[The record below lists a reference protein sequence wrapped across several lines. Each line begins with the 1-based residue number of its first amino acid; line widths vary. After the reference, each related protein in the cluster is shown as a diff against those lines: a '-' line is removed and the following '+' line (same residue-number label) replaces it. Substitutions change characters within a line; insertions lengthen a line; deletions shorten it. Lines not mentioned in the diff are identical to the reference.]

1 MTDTVVFLNIS
12 HHIPVAGRHGM
23 QTTVF
28 SVKIGHFALTTTL
41 STNLSVRFWDAT
53 TTSRYLRF
61 LFSSRGHL
69 KCLKEQPML
78 FPPVRR
84 SLCVCFDNRVETIDP
99 SLEVCLASHSLL
111 PPVTLLLIVLKRR
124 RIPQRE
130 FSNRSAGRQTRG
142 TIREPLSIQRDADP
156 VMFCCRTPSLLLRRG
171 AVAGDKRDCSRSM
184 VLSLN
189 SCPWPD

>member
-84 SLCVCFDNRVETIDP
+84 SLCVCFDNRVETIVFSCCLLKFGRCGWNP
-99 SLEVCLASHSLL
+99 HPTWVRLEEVHS
-111 PPVTLLLIVLKRR
+111 TT
-124 RIPQRE
+124 
-130 FSNRSAGRQTRG
+130 RQTRNSTVHVWSPG
-142 TIREPLSIQRDADP
+142 SALKEVIWW
-156 VMFCCRTPSLLLRRG
+156 PSRWHFKS
-171 AVAGDKRDCSRSM
+171 AQAE
-184 VLSLN
+184 
-189 SCPWPD
+189 